1 MIDFPRSRDTRT
13 ADFDFIQLKLASPE
27 EIRSWSYGEVVKPE
41 TINYRS
47 FKPERD
53 GLFCERI
60 FGPVKDW
67 ECHCGKFK
75 RIRFRGHVCD
85 RCGVEVTLS
94 KVRRERMGH
103 IELAVPVAH
112 IWFFKTL
119 PSQLG
124 YLVGM
129 TLRDLEKVIYY
140 AAYVVTNPGK
150 QEVEFQDLLDEDEYY
165 DLRVKAREEGDE
177 AFRAEIG
184 AEAVRTLLQKL
195 DEPGRKISDLNADGR
210 GLDRLAV
217 WLRHEIATETSQHR
231 KKKKLKRL
239 KVVDALRNSGTSPEV
254 RNKPEWM
261 ILDVVPVIPP
271 DLRPLVPLDGGRFA
285 TSDLNDLYR
294 RVINRN
300 NRLKKLIEMRAP
312 EVILRNEKRMLQE
325 AVDALFDNGRRSKAI
340 RGRGKRPLKS
350 LSDMLKGK
358 QGRFRQNLLGKRV
371 DYSGR
376 SVIVVGPELKLHQCG
391 LPKAMAVELFK
402 PFVIHELEKRGE
414 AETVKRAKK
423 IVERDDPKVYEVLE
437 DIIKDHPVLLN
448 RAPTLH
454 RLGIQAFEPVLVEG
468 KAIRIHPLV
477 CSAFNADF
485 DGDQMAVHV
494 PLSFEA
500 QLEARVLMLSSNN
513 ILLPSNGRPVAAPSQ
528 DMVIGSYYLT
538 KPSLAIS
545 DREVLVNNPK
555 APKSARQKAEKELD
569 ELFEGAPR
577 FSTFAEAEMYLEL
590 ESARFNRPVRFWVPR
605 GKDEVVEEG
614 GSEGKWV
621 RSTLG
626 RVIFNSIIPAE
637 MAFQNK
643 TFGKKELGD
652 LIFDIFTSV
661 GLLRTTQFLDD
672 LKDFGFR
679 YSTMGGVSVGI
690 EDLKNPG
697 EKLEILKEA
706 DEQVGRFQ
714 KSYSAGYISNGE
726 RYNKVIDTWTH
737 ANNDVADAMVRHLER
752 SHDGYNPVYMMMTS
766 GARGNRDQMRQL
778 AGMRGLMAKPQKKL
792 TGGIGEIIESPIKS
806 NFREGLTVV
815 EYFISTHGA
824 RKGLAD
830 TALKTA
836 DAGYLT
842 RRLVDV
848 AQDVTVS
855 TDDCGT
861 ILGLEMTALKEGEDI
876 IEPLADRI
884 VGNVAL
890 EKVVDP
896 IDGELIVQVG
906 DLIEEAQAEAIEDA
920 GIQSVKIRSVL
931 TCEARRGICRACY
944 GRNLA
949 TMEMV
954 DVGEAVGILA
964 AQSIGEPGTQ
974 LTLRTF
980 HIGGTASRIAA
991 QTQRKSKIDGVIE
1004 LDRVTTVDTPNEE
1017 RIVTSREG
1025 QIVLKTKEGQVR
1037 SRLSVPYGATL
1048 AVENEQVIES
1058 GDLLFS
1064 WDPYSE
1070 PIVAD
1075 SQGVVRF
1082 QDIVDDQTMREELDE
1097 STGRRQMVII
1107 EDRAK
1112 KLHPTIQLWTKGKGK
1127 SKGKKLKEFII
1138 PVGAHLT
1145 VHDGDDVAPGD
1156 TIAKISREVYKT
1168 RDITGGLP
1176 RVAELFEA
1184 RRPKDPAVITEVD
1197 GTISFGDIK
1206 RGKRE
1211 VIVTPEKGPERT
1223 YEVPVGKHMRVHE
1236 GDHVRAGDRI
1246 SEGPVNPHD
1255 VLRIKGPRAVQEYL
1269 LNEIQEVYRLQGVK
1283 INDKHIGV
1291 IVRQMLQKVRVTDP
1305 GDTQLLEGDHVD
1317 RTEFREVNQAT
1328 LSGEDSGKPARSE
1341 PLLLGITKASLTTES
1356 FISAASFQETTRV
1369 LTDAAVRGA
1378 RDELQGL
1385 KENIIIGHLI
1395 PAGTGI
1401 HRYQEVEFMV
1411 EQQFF
1416 DEEILPLSEPEGL
1429 IPGLIGEAGEEAS
1442 AGA

>member
-1 MIDFPRSRDTRT
+1 MIDFPRTRDQRS
-13 ADFDFIQLKLASPE
+13 ADFDFIQVKLASPE
-27 EIRSWSYGEVVKPE
+27 EIRGWSYGEVTKPE

-124 YLVGM
+124 YLLGM

-140 AAYVVTNPGK
+140 AAYVVTHPGK
-150 QEVEFQDLLDEDEYY
+150 QDVEYLDLLDEDEYY
-165 DLRVKAREEGDE
+165 DLRVKARDEGDE
-177 AFRAEIG
+177 QFKAEIG
-184 AEAVRTLLQKL
+184 AEGARTLLKML
-195 DEPGRKISDLNADGR
+195 DSPERRINDRNSDGR
-210 GLDRLAV
+210 GLDRLAD
-217 WLRHEIATETSQHR
+217 WLRNEIATETSQHR

-239 KVVDALRNSGTSPEV
+239 KVVDALRNSGSTPDD
-254 RNKPEWM
+254 RNRPEWM
-261 ILDVVPVIPP
+261 ILDVIPVIPP

-402 PFVIHELEKRGE
+402 PFIIHELEKRGE

-500 QLEARVLMLSSNN
+500 QLEARVLMLASNN
-513 ILLPSNGRPVAAPSQ
+513 ILLPSNGRPVTAPTQ

-538 KPSLAIS
+538 SPGLKIADLEKVAN
-545 DREVLVNNPK
+545 DPK
-555 APKSARQKAEKELD
+555 VAKSRRQKADEELEVLYKD
-569 ELFEGAPR
+569 ARR
-577 FSTFAEAEMYLEL
+577 FSSYGEVEMAM
-590 ESARFNRPVRFWVPR
+590 SRDIVSFQTPVWYWFKGPNEE
-605 GKDEVVEEG
+605 GEVV
-614 GSEGKWV
+614 GKWL
-621 RSTLG
+621 RTSAG
-626 RVIFNSIIPAE
+626 RVLFNSIIPDE
-637 MAFQNK
+637 LGFFNN

-652 LIFDIFTSV
+652 LVFDCFTRA
-661 GLLRTTQFLDD
+661 GLSRTTEFLDS

-679 YSTMGGVSVGI
+679 YATMGGISVGI
-690 EDLKNPG
+690 EDMEVPS
-697 EKLEILKEA
+697 EKAAILHDAE
-706 DEQVGRFQ
+706 EQVTRFQ
-714 KSYSAGYISNGE
+714 RAYSSGFISNGE

-752 SHDGYNPVYMMMTS
+752 SKDGFNPVYMMMTS

-848 AQDVTVS
+848 AQDVVIT
-855 TDDCGT
+855 TEDCGT
-861 ILGLEMTALKEGEDI
+861 ILGLEMAALKEGEDI
-876 IEPLADRI
+876 IEPLSDRI

-890 EKVVDP
+890 EDVYDP
-896 IDGELIVQVG
+896 IDGELLVESG
-906 DLIEEAQAEAIEDA
+906 SLIDEEAAEAVEDA
-920 GIQSVKIRSVL
+920 GIQMVKIRSVL
-931 TCEARRGICRACY
+931 TCESKRGVCLQCY

-949 TMEMV
+949 TMKMV
-954 DVGEAVGILA
+954 DIGEAVGILA

-991 QTQRKSKIDGVIE
+991 QTQRKSKIEGVVGLE
-1004 LDRVTTVDTPNEE
+1004 RVTTVETPNEE
-1017 RIVTSREG
+1017 MIVTSREG

-1048 AVENEQVIES
+1048 AVEEGQAIAA

-1075 SQGVVRF
+1075 SAGIVVF
-1082 QDIVDDQTMREELDE
+1082 QDIVEDVTMREELDE
-1097 STGRRQMVII
+1097 STGRRQMTII
-1107 EDRAK
+1107 EDREK
-1112 KLHPTIQLWTKGKGK
+1112 KLHPTIQLRKDTKKQE
-1127 SKGKKLKEFII
+1127 KLKEFII
-1138 PVGAHLT
+1138 PVGAQLT
-1145 VHDGDDVAPGD
+1145 IHDGDKVQPGD
-1156 TIAKISREVYKT
+1156 TLAKISREVYKT

-1184 RRPKDPAVITEVD
+1184 RRPKDPAVITEID

-1211 VIVTPEKGPERT
+1211 VHVTPETGPSRT
-1223 YEVPVGKHMRVHE
+1223 YDVPVGKHMRVHE
-1236 GDHVRAGDRI
+1236 GDQVRAGDRL
-1246 SEGPVNPHD
+1246 SEGPINPHD
-1255 VLRIKGPRAVQEYL
+1255 ILRIKGPRAVQEYL

-1291 IVRQMLQKVRVTDP
+1291 IVRQMLQKVRITDA
-1305 GDTQLLEGDHVD
+1305 GETVLLEGENVD
-1317 RTEFREVNQAT
+1317 RMEFRQVNQQAIQD
-1328 LSGEDSGKPARSE
+1328 GKKPARSE

-1356 FISAASFQETTRV
+1356 FFSAASFQETTRV

-1378 RDELQGL
+1378 RDDLLGL

-1401 HRYQEVEFMV
+1401 HRYQDVEFMV
-1411 EQQFF
+1411 EQSFY
-1416 DEEILPLSEPEGL
+1416 DEEILPLSESTELAGLGLADFEGL
-1429 IPGLIGEAGEEAS
+1429 DAE
-1442 AGA
+1442 

>member
-1 MIDFPRSRDTRT
+1 MIDFPRSREQRS
-13 ADFDFIQLKLASPE
+13 ADFDFIQLRIASPE
-27 EIRSWSYGEVVKPE
+27 EIRGWSYGEVTKPE

-103 IELAVPVAH
+103 IELAVPIAH

-124 YLVGM
+124 YLLGM

-150 QEVEFQDLLDEDEYY
+150 QDVKFQELLDEDEYY
-165 DLRVKAREEGDE
+165 DLRVKAREEGDGE
-177 AFRAEIG
+177 FRAEIG
-184 AEAVRTLLQKL
+184 AEAVRTLLKML
-195 DEPGRKISDLNADGR
+195 DHPDRKIIDRNSDGR
-210 GLDRLAV
+210 GLDRLADV
-217 WLRHEIATETSQHR
+217 LRSEIATETSQHR

-239 KVVDALRNSGTSPEV
+239 KVVDALRNSGATPDV
-254 RNKPEWM
+254 RNRPEWM
-261 ILDVVPVIPP
+261 IMDVVPVIPP

-402 PFVIHELEKRGE
+402 PFIIHELEKRGE

-423 IVERDDPKVYEVLE
+423 IVERDEPKVYEVLE

-477 CSAFNADF
+477 CAAFNADF

-500 QLEARVLMLSSNN
+500 QLEARVLMLASNN
-513 ILLPSNGRPVAAPSQ
+513 VLLPSNGRPVAAPTQ
-528 DMVIGSYYLT
+528 DMVIGAYYLSN
-538 KPSLAIS
+538 PPM
-545 DREVLVNNPK
+545 EVKDLEAVLQNAK
-555 APKSARQKAEKELD
+555 APKAVRQEADEKLD
-569 ELFEGAPR
+569 GLYAGAPR
-577 FSTFAEAEMYLEL
+577 FATYGEVEMALENERVHYHSL
-590 ESARFNRPVRFWVPR
+590 CWYWMPKAADVVESDLR
-605 GKDEVVEEG
+605 GK
-614 GSEGKWV
+614 WY
-621 RSTLG
+621 RTTAG
-626 RVIFNSIIPAE
+626 RVLLNSIVPDELGFLNQA
-637 MAFQNK
+637 
-643 TFGKKELGD
+643 FGKKELGD
-652 LIFDIFTSV
+652 LIFDCFTQV
-661 GLLRTTQFLDD
+661 GMSRTTEFLDN

-679 YSTMGGVSVGI
+679 YATYGGISVGI
-690 EDLKNPG
+690 EDLEVPL
-697 EKLEILKEA
+697 EKGAILAEA
-706 DEQVGRFQ
+706 DEQVMRFQ
-714 KSYSAGYISNGE
+714 RAYSSGYISNGE

-752 SHDGYNPVYMMMTS
+752 SKNGFNPVYMMMTS

-848 AQDVTVS
+848 AQDVTV
-855 TDDCGT
+855 TGDDCGT

-876 IEPLADRI
+876 IEPLKDRI

-890 EKVVDP
+890 EDVYDP
-896 IDGELIVQVG
+896 IDGELLVEAG
-906 DLIEEAQAEAIEDA
+906 ELIDEDAADAVEDA

-931 TCEARRGICRACY
+931 TCEAKRGVCNMCY

-949 TMEMV
+949 TMKTVEI
-954 DVGEAVGILA
+954 GEAVGILA

-980 HIGGTASRIAA
+980 HIGGTAARIAA
-991 QTQRKSKIDGVIE
+991 QTQRKSKIEGIVALE
-1004 LDRVTTVDTPNEE
+1004 RVTVVDTPNDE
-1017 RIVTSREG
+1017 RVVTSREG
-1025 QIVLKTKEGQVR
+1025 QIVIKTREGQVR

-1048 AVENEQVIES
+1048 SVEEGQEIDV

-1075 SQGVVRF
+1075 SRGVILF
-1082 QDIVDDQTMREELDE
+1082 ADIVEEQTMREELDE
-1097 STGRRQMVII
+1097 STGRRQMTII
-1107 EDRAK
+1107 EDREK
-1112 KLHPTIQLWTKGKGK
+1112 RLHPTIQILSLGDQ
-1127 SKGKKLKEFII
+1127 SEKLREFII
-1138 PVGAHLT
+1138 PVGAQLT
-1145 VHDGDDVAPGD
+1145 VRDGQEVNPGD
-1156 TIAKISREVYKT
+1156 TVAKISREVYKT

-1184 RRPKDPAVITEVD
+1184 RRPKDPAVITEID
-1197 GTISFGDIK
+1197 GRISFGDIK

-1211 VIVTPEKGPERT
+1211 VVVTPESGPART

-1236 GDHVRAGDRI
+1236 GDQVRAGDRL
-1246 SEGPVNPHD
+1246 SEGPINPHD
-1255 VLRIKGPRAVQEYL
+1255 ILRIKGPRAVQEYL

-1291 IVRQMLQKVRVTDP
+1291 IVRQMLQKVKITDP
-1305 GDTQLLEGDHVD
+1305 GETTLLEGEHVD
-1317 RTEFREVNQAT
+1317 RVEFREVNQRAMGGG
-1328 LSGEDSGKPARSE
+1328 LKPARSE

-1378 RDELQGL
+1378 RDDLKGL

-1395 PAGTGI
+1395 PAGTGV
-1401 HRYQEVEFMV
+1401 HRYSDVEFMV
-1411 EQQFF
+1411 EQSYY
-1416 DEEILPLSEPEGL
+1416 DEAILPLTEPGEL
-1429 IPGLIGEAGEEAS
+1429 IPGLGGEVETEEAT
-1442 AGA
+1442 AD

>member
-1 MIDFPRSRDTRT
+1 MIDFPRAREQRAS
-13 ADFDFIQLKLASPE
+13 DFDFIQLKIASPE
-27 EIRSWSYGEVVKPE
+27 EIRGWSYGEVTKPE
-41 TINYRS
+41 TINSRS

-124 YLVGM
+124 YLLGM
-129 TLRDLEKVIYY
+129 SLRDLEKVVYY
-140 AAYVVTNPGK
+140 AAYVVTNAGK
-150 QEVEFQDLLDEDEYY
+150 QDVKFQDLLDEDEYY

-177 AFRAEIG
+177 EFRSEIG
-184 AEAVRTLLQKL
+184 AEAVRTLLKYL
-195 DEPGRKISDLNADGR
+195 DTPERKIHDRNADGR
-210 GLDRLAV
+210 GLDRLSD
-217 WLRHEIATETSQHR
+217 WLRSEIATETSQHR

-239 KVVDALRNSGTSPEV
+239 KVVDAIRNSGATADV
-254 RNKPEWM
+254 RNRPEWIIM
-261 ILDVVPVIPP
+261 DAVPVIPP

-402 PFVIHELEKRGE
+402 PFIIHELEKRGE

-437 DIIKDHPVLLN
+437 DIIRDHPVMLN

-477 CSAFNADF
+477 CAAFNADF

-500 QLEARVLMLSSNN
+500 QLEARVLMLASNN
-513 ILLPSNGRPVAAPSQ
+513 ILLPSNGRPVAAPTQ
-528 DMVIGSYYLT
+528 DMVIGAYYLT
-538 KPSLAIS
+538 
-545 DREVLVNNPK
+545 NPTLK
-555 APKSARQKAEKELD
+555 VKDLEEAAGDNKRAKGPRQEAED
-569 ELFEGAPR
+569 ELNVLYAKAHR
-577 FSTFAEAEMYLEL
+577 FSTFGEVEMAL
-590 ESARFNRPVRFWVPR
+590 SAGKMTFHSLCWFWVPEMVGEEDTR
-605 GKDEVVEEG
+605 GR
-614 GSEGKWV
+614 WL
-621 RSTLG
+621 RTTAG
-626 RVIFNSIIPAE
+626 RILFNSIVPRE
-637 MAFQNK
+637 LGFLNR

-652 LIFDIFTSV
+652 LVFDCFTV
-661 GLLRTTQFLDD
+661 AGLSRCTEFLDN

-679 YSTMGGVSVGI
+679 YATMGGISVGI
-690 EDLKNPG
+690 EDLEVPA
-697 EKLEILKEA
+697 EKAEILRDAE
-706 DEQVGRFQ
+706 EQVTRFQ
-714 KSYSAGYISNGE
+714 RAYSSGYISNGE

-752 SHDGYNPVYMMMTS
+752 SKDGFNPVFMMMTS

-848 AQDVTVS
+848 AQDVVVTS
-855 TDDCGT
+855 EDCGT
-861 ILGLEMTALKEGEDI
+861 IMGLEMTALKEGEDI
-876 IEPLADRI
+876 IEPLGDRI

-890 EKVVDP
+890 EDVYDP
-896 IDGELIVQVG
+896 IDGELLVEAGELIV
-906 DLIEEAQAEAIEDA
+906 EEAAEAIEEA

-931 TCEARRGICRACY
+931 TCEARRGLCRQCY

-949 TMEMV
+949 TMKTV
-954 DVGEAVGILA
+954 DIGEAVGILA

-980 HIGGTASRIAA
+980 HIGGTAARIAA
-991 QTQRKSKIDGVIE
+991 QTQRKSKIDGMVA
-1004 LDRVTTVDTPNEE
+1004 LDRVTTVLTPGEE
-1017 RIVTSREG
+1017 KIVTSREG
-1025 QIVLKTKEGQVR
+1025 QIVLQTKEGQIR

-1048 AVENEQVIES
+1048 SVVQGQDIAS

-1070 PIVAD
+1070 PLVAD
-1075 SQGVVRF
+1075 SAGVIKF
-1082 QDIVDDQTMREELDE
+1082 IDIIDEMTMREELDE
-1097 STGRRQMVII
+1097 STGRRQMTII
-1107 EDRAK
+1107 EDREK
-1112 KLHPTIQLWTKGKGK
+1112 KLHPMIQIVST
-1127 SKGKKLKEFII
+1127 GKKQDKLREFIV
-1138 PVGAHLT
+1138 PGGAQLT
-1145 VHDGDDVAPGD
+1145 VRDGEAVNPGD

-1184 RRPKDPAVITEVD
+1184 RRPKDPAVITEID
-1197 GTISFGDIK
+1197 GKVSFGDIK

-1211 VIVTPEKGPERT
+1211 VVVTPETGPART
-1223 YEVPVGKHMRVHE
+1223 YEVAVGKHMRVHE
-1236 GDHVRAGDRI
+1236 GDQVRAGDRL
-1246 SEGPVNPHD
+1246 SEGPINPHD
-1255 VLRIKGPRAVQEYL
+1255 ILRIKGPRAVQEYL

-1291 IVRQMLQKVRVTDP
+1291 IVRQMLQKVRITDP
-1305 GDTQLLEGDHVD
+1305 GDTALLEGENVD
-1317 RTEFREVNQAT
+1317 RTEFRDLNQKT
-1328 LSGEDSGKPARSE
+1328 MGESQKPARSE

-1378 RDELQGL
+1378 RDDLKGL

-1401 HRYQEVEFMV
+1401 HRYQDVEFMV
-1411 EQQFF
+1411 EQAYY
-1416 DEEILPLSEPEGL
+1416 DEEILPLSEP
-1429 IPGLIGEAGEEAS
+1429 GELLAGFAADTEDTAD
-1442 AGA
+1442 

>member
-1 MIDFPRSRDTRT
+1 MIDVPRTRDQRS
-13 ADFDFIQLKLASPE
+13 ADFDFIQVKLASPE

-124 YLVGM
+124 YLLGM

-140 AAYVVTNPGK
+140 ASYVVTHPGK
-150 QEVEFQDLLDEDEYY
+150 QDVEYLDLLDEDEYY
-165 DLRVKAREEGDE
+165 DLRVKARDEGDE
-177 AFRAEIG
+177 QFKAEIG
-184 AEAVRTLLQKL
+184 AEGARTLLRKL
-195 DEPGRKISDLNADGR
+195 DSPERRINDRNSDGK
-210 GLDRLAV
+210 GLDRLAL

-239 KVVDALRNSGTSPEV
+239 KVVDALRNSGSTADE
-254 RNKPEWM
+254 RNRPEWM

-402 PFVIHELEKRGE
+402 PFIIHELEKRGE

-513 ILLPSNGRPVAAPSQ
+513 ILLPSNGRPVTAPTQ

-538 KPSLAIS
+538 
-545 DREVLVNNPK
+545 NPGLRIVDLEK
-555 APKSARQKAEKELD
+555 AANDTKVSKSRRQKAED
-569 ELFEGAPR
+569 ELASLYDGAPR
-577 FSTFAEAEMYLEL
+577 YSSYGQVEMAMSRELVTFK
-590 ESARFNRPVRFWVPR
+590 SPVWYWFKGV
-605 GKDEVVEEG
+605 DEEG
-614 GSEGKWV
+614 EATGEWM
-621 RSTLG
+621 RTTAG
-626 RVIFNSIIPAE
+626 RVLFNSIIPDE
-637 MAFQNK
+637 MGFFNT

-652 LIFDIFTSV
+652 LVFDCFTNV
-661 GLLRTTQFLDD
+661 GLSRTTEFLDS

-679 YSTMGGVSVGI
+679 YATMGGISVGI
-690 EDLKNPG
+690 EDLEIPG
-697 EKLEILKEA
+697 EKVEILAEA
-706 DEQVGRFQ
+706 DEQVSRFQ
-714 KSYSAGYISNGE
+714 RAYSSGFISNGE

-752 SHDGYNPVYMMMTS
+752 SKDGFNPVYMMMTS

-848 AQDVTVS
+848 AQDVTI
-855 TDDCGT
+855 TAEDCGT
-861 ILGLEMTALKEGEDI
+861 ILGLEMMALKEGEDI

-890 EKVVDP
+890 EDVYDP
-896 IDGELIVQVG
+896 IDGEMLVEAGALI
-906 DLIEEAQAEAIEDA
+906 DEEASEAVEA
-920 GIQSVKIRSVL
+920 SGIQMVKIRSVL
-931 TCEARRGICRACY
+931 TCESKRGVCQQCY

-949 TMEMV
+949 TMKTV
-954 DVGEAVGILA
+954 DIGEAVGILA

-991 QTQRKSKIDGVIE
+991 QTQRKSKIEGVLSLE
-1004 LDRVTTVDTPNEE
+1004 RVTTVETPDETV
-1017 RIVTSREG
+1017 IVTSREG
-1025 QIVLKTKEGQVR
+1025 QIVVRTKEGQIR
-1037 SRLSVPYGATL
+1037 SRLSVPYGASL
-1048 AVENEQVIES
+1048 AIEEGQTIAA

-1075 SQGVVRF
+1075 SAGVVRF
-1082 QDIVDDQTMREELDE
+1082 RDIVEDVTMREELDE
-1097 STGRRQMVII
+1097 STGRRQMTII
-1107 EDRAK
+1107 EDRDK
-1112 KLHPTIQLWTKGKGK
+1112 KLHPTIQLLKD
-1127 SKGKKLKEFII
+1127 SKTEEKLKEFIV
-1138 PVGAHLT
+1138 PVGAQLT
-1145 VHDGDDVAPGD
+1145 IHDGDKVAPGD
-1156 TIAKISREVYKT
+1156 TLAKISREVYKT

-1184 RRPKDPAVITEVD
+1184 RRPKDPAVITEID
-1197 GTISFGDIK
+1197 GSISFGGIK

-1211 VIVTPEKGPERT
+1211 VHVTPETGPQRT
-1223 YEVPVGKHMRVHE
+1223 YDVPVGKHMRVHE
-1236 GDHVRAGDRI
+1236 GDQVRAGDRL
-1246 SEGPVNPHD
+1246 SEGPINPHD
-1255 VLRIKGPRAVQEYL
+1255 ILRIKGPRAVQEYL

-1291 IVRQMLQKVRVTDP
+1291 IVRQMLQKVRITDA
-1305 GDTQLLEGDHVD
+1305 GETVLLEGENVD
-1317 RTEFREVNQAT
+1317 RLEFRAT
-1328 LSGEDSGKPARSE
+1328 NLKAIQDQVKPARSE

-1356 FISAASFQETTRV
+1356 FFSAASFQETTRV

-1378 RDELQGL
+1378 RDDLLGL

-1401 HRYQEVEFMV
+1401 HRYQNVEFMV
-1411 EQQFF
+1411 EQSFY
-1416 DEEILPLSEPEGL
+1416 DEEILPLSEGGDLAALGL
-1429 IPGLIGEAGEEAS
+1429 GDGIDFDGIKAKK
-1442 AGA
+1442 

>member
-1 MIDFPRSRDTRT
+1 MIDFPRTRDQSGS
-13 ADFDFIQLKLASPE
+13 DFEFIRVKLASPE
-27 EIRSWSYGEVVKPE
+27 EIRGWSFGEVVKPE

-124 YLVGM
+124 YLLGM

-140 AAYVVTNPGK
+140 AAYVVTHPGK

-165 DLRVKAREEGDE
+165 DLRVKARDE
-177 AFRAEIG
+177 NDEQFKAEIG
-184 AEAVRTLLQKL
+184 AEAARTLLKL
-195 DEPGRKISDLNADGR
+195 LDTPEKKIKDRNVDGR
-210 GLDRLAV
+210 GLDRLAQ
-217 WLRHEIATETSQHR
+217 WLRYEIVHETSQHR

-239 KVVDALRNSGTSPEV
+239 KVVDALRNSGDTV
-254 RNKPEWM
+254 DQRNRPEWM
-261 ILDVVPVIPP
+261 IMDVVPVIPP

-300 NRLKKLIEMRAP
+300 NRLKKLIDMRAP

-402 PFVIHELEKRGE
+402 PFIIHELEKRGE

-423 IVERDDPKVYEVLE
+423 IVERAEPQVYEVLE

-477 CSAFNADF
+477 CAAFNADF

-513 ILLPSNGRPVAAPSQ
+513 ILLPSNGRPVAAPTQ
-528 DMVIGSYYLT
+528 DMVIGLHYLT
-538 KPSLAIS
+538 NPGLEIT
-545 DREVLVNNPK
+545 DLERVVNDTNGQQAQRDDANAK
-555 APKSARQKAEKELD
+555 LD
-569 ELFEGAPR
+569 KVYEGAPHV
-577 FSTFAEAEMYLEL
+577 STYAEVEMALEQERL
-590 ESARFNRPVRFWVPR
+590 TFKSPVFYWV
-605 GKDEVVEEG
+605 GEEYG
-614 GSEGKWV
+614 EDKGYWV
-621 RSTLG
+621 RTSAG
-626 RVIFNSIIPAE
+626 RVLFNSIIPSE
-637 MAFQNK
+637 LGYMNS

-652 LIFDIFTSV
+652 LVFACFDQI
-661 GLLRTTQFLDD
+661 GLSATPEFLDN

-679 YSTMGGVSVGI
+679 YATMGGISVGI
-690 EDLKNPG
+690 DDLEVPH
-697 EKLEILKEA
+697 EKAEILKKA
-706 DEQVGRFQ
+706 DEQVARFQ
-714 KSYSAGYISNGE
+714 KAYASGFISNGE

-737 ANNDVADAMVRHLER
+737 ANNDVAEAMVRRLER
-752 SHDGYNPVYMMMTS
+752 SKGGFNPVYMMMTS

-792 TGGIGEIIESPIKS
+792 TGGIGEIIESPIKA
-806 NFREGLTVV
+806 NFREGLSVV

-848 AQDVTVS
+848 AQDVTVMS
-855 TDDCGT
+855 DDCGT
-861 ILGLEMTALKEGEDI
+861 ILGLDMTALKEGEDI

-884 VGNVAL
+884 VGTVAL
-890 EKVVDP
+890 EDVYDP
-896 IDGELIVQVG
+896 IDGELLVEAGV
-906 DLIEEAQAEAIEDA
+906 LILEAAADAIEAA
-920 GIQSVKIRSVL
+920 GLQMVKIRSVL
-931 TCEARRGICRACY
+931 TCEAKRGTCKMCY

-949 TMEMV
+949 TMQMV
-954 DVGEAVGILA
+954 DTGEAVGIIA

-991 QTQRKSKIDGVIE
+991 QTQRKSKIKGIVGLE
-1004 LDRVTTVDTPNEE
+1004 RVTIVTTPEGV
-1017 RIVTSREG
+1017 RIITSREG
-1025 QIVLKTKEGQVR
+1025 QILLKTKDGGVS

-1048 AVENEQVIES
+1048 EVDEDQEIDV

-1075 SQGVVRF
+1075 SAGIIEFV
-1082 QDIVDDQTMREELDE
+1082 DIVDEQTMREELDE
-1097 STGRRQMVII
+1097 STGRRQMTII
-1107 EDRAK
+1107 EDREK
-1112 KLHPTIQLWTKGKGK
+1112 KLHPTLQILKKTKKRE
-1127 SKGKKLKEFII
+1127 KLREFII
-1138 PVGAHLT
+1138 PVGAQLT
-1145 VHDGDDVAPGD
+1145 VHHGDEVKPGD
-1156 TIAKISREVYKT
+1156 TVAKISREVYKT

-1184 RRPKDPAVITEVD
+1184 RRPKDPAVITEID
-1197 GTISFGDIK
+1197 GEVSFGDIK

-1211 VIVTPEKGPERT
+1211 VHVTPETGELRT
-1223 YEVPVGKHMRVHE
+1223 YPVPVGKHMRVHE
-1236 GDHVRAGDRI
+1236 GDRVRAGDRL
-1246 SEGPVNPHD
+1246 SEGPINPHD
-1255 VLRIKGPRAVQEYL
+1255 ILRIKGPRAVQEYL
-1269 LNEIQEVYRLQGVK
+1269 LNEVQEVYRLQGVK

-1291 IVRQMLQKVRVTDP
+1291 IVRQMLQKVRVTDA
-1305 GDTQLLEGDHVD
+1305 GETQLLEGENVD
-1317 RTEFREVNQAT
+1317 RVEFRAVNQKAVDE
-1328 LSGEDSGKPARSE
+1328 GRKPARSE

-1378 RDELQGL
+1378 LDKLTGL

-1395 PAGTGI
+1395 PAGTGA
-1401 HRYQEVEFMV
+1401 HRYQAVEFMV
-1411 EQQFF
+1411 EKSFY
-1416 DEEILPLSEPEGL
+1416 DEEIIPLGEPGEVAAGL
-1429 IPGLIGEAGEEAS
+1429 GAGKDRT
-1442 AGA
+1442 